1 MTTTLPFSRKAL
13 PIAILTTLLAACGGG
28 SSDSGTSNV
37 APTVSEGT
45 ITGTASKG
53 ILQKAIVTAYKIT
66 DGKKGEKLGT
76 PVTTGDNGEYS
87 LKISGY
93 AGAVLLE
100 MTSDTNTK
108 MLCDIPAGCESPT
121 DFGKPVS
128 AAGLTLQTVLPELK
142 ATNKTAITPFT
153 HLAAK
158 YAEQKGYNKANIE
171 AALTQIADLFN
182 LPALNETTP
191 VNAAGDLSNAT
202 TTEQQYAV
210 MNAAIAQLA
219 GKVGDISAK
228 LKALSDEINA
238 KNGQLQSSGAAADKI
253 DLADV
258 LAAAKNV
265 VESNKLNRLDKGIG
279 SILAVQLEVA
289 QKNTDLTTAAPA
301 NGAGLSDLAKA
312 KAFVNS
318 TSLLLTTLQQY
329 DDQSF
334 VKTLETKVSA
344 IQALTDGDKLMP
356 EAIGAVTAI
365 LVASV
370 DESQA
375 SRTLGPTE
383 IDKLLEA
390 NFNESY
396 QLAATASS
404 DLKLTIDSATNSAT
418 LNGELKLQRK
428 RYNYVSE
435 PYQTTVNSYRSVAQ
449 YGTNG
454 QITGYKQE
462 PYTYN
467 TTSYRYNLTAINVGT
482 PAGFTISNFKITYPT
497 KTASEKDFVVAIDP
511 NSKIKTSKLELSL
524 ATDSKSQVLIHFDNA
539 ATLQSHIDA
548 ADADTTLAATHIPT
562 RLEAKLD
569 RVTLKALNAGS
580 SEFNQFVGGL
590 SLTAVQANLDVTTG
604 GKRMWPMPQMATL
617 SGNFTGGAG
626 DSVEATASMD
636 LTGSN
641 PKVSPEENGVR
652 NAFYSYS
659 YNSSNNTIILKPSLG
674 TIGWNRATEITLSMV
689 DCGGGQKRLSGNN
702 DNVYLGNTCSTLTNV
717 AEAYKSFISNRN
729 YYWYSTRV
737 EGEGNYIPQYA
748 ANFNY
753 TSSITQTVNGLLIDS
768 QDVLSEDSTHLGK
781 ATVTVNTKIKLVG
794 NAAADI
800 DAQITAKYA
809 GQQNGEVNAV
819 LRVGTDKLTIASPV
833 AGGKPTITLSNQNG
847 VSVEANILE
856 QEEKIDIKVGGVVQG
871 SAYKVNGLPVVK
883 FIDNSLKAL

>member
-1 MTTTLPFSRKAL
+1 MTPLPFSRKAL

-28 SSDSGTSNV
+28 GGSDSGTSNI
-37 APTVSEGT
+37 APAVTEGT

-53 ILQKAIVTAYKIT
+53 ILQKAIVTAYKIS
-66 DGKKGEKLGT
+66 DGKKGDKLGT
-76 PVTTGDNGEYS
+76 PVMTGDNGEYS

-100 MTSDTNTK
+100 MTSDANTK
-108 MLCDIPAGCESPT
+108 MLCDIPAGCESTT

-128 AAGLTLQTVLPELK
+128 AAGLTLQTILPELK
-142 ATNKTAITPFT
+142 ANNKTAITPFT
-153 HLAAK
+153 HLASQ
-158 YAEQKGYNKANIE
+158 YAAQKGYNKANIE
-171 AALTQIADLFN
+171 AALSQIADLFN

-238 KNGQLQSSGAAADKI
+238 KNGQLQSSEAGTTNTKL

-258 LAAAKNV
+258 LAAAKKV

-334 VKTLETKVSA
+334 VDTLKTKVSA

-370 DESQA
+370 DDSQA
-375 SRTLGPTE
+375 SRILGKTDINTL
-383 IDKLLEA
+383 LAA
-390 NFNESY
+390 NFNSPY
-396 QLAATASS
+396 RLVATAQD
-404 DLKLTIDSATNSAT
+404 DLKLTIDAATNSAT

-428 RYNYVSE
+428 RWAYNA
-435 PYQTTVNSYRSVAQ
+435 T
-449 YGTNG
+449 G
-454 QITGYKQE
+454 QWVMQD
-462 PYTYN
+462 
-467 TTSYRYNLTAINVGT
+467 VGT
-482 PAGFTISNFKITYPT
+482 PVGFTISNFKITYPA
-497 KTASEKDFVVAIDP
+497 KTESKNDFVVAIDA
-511 NSKIKTSKLELSL
+511 NSKIKTANVVLSL
-524 ATDSKSQVLIHFDNA
+524 AADSKSQVLVHFDNA
-539 ATLQSHIDA
+539 ATLQSHMDA
-548 ADADTTLAATHIPT
+548 ADADTKLEAMHIPT

-569 RVTLKALNAGS
+569 RITLKALNASS
-580 SEFNQFVGGL
+580 SEFNQFVGSL

-641 PKVSPEENGVR
+641 PKISPEEGSVR
-652 NAFYSYS
+652 NALYSYS
-659 YNSSNNTIILKPSLG
+659 YNSGNNTIALKTSLG
-674 TIGWNRATEITLSMV
+674 TIGWSRATQLNISMV
-689 DCGGGQKRLSGNN
+689 SCGNNLKRLSANN
-702 DNVYLGNTCSTLTNV
+702 DSVYLGYNCTTQTNV
-717 AEAYKSFISNRN
+717 AEAYKNFVNGGN
-729 YYWYSTRV
+729 YYYWGLRTYV
-737 EGEGNYIPQYA
+737 EGEGDYAPQYSTG
-748 ANFNY
+748 FNY
-753 TSSITQTVNGLLIDS
+753 TLNTTQPVNGVLNYSD
-768 QDVLSEDSTHLGK
+768 DMLSEDATHLGK
-781 ATVTVNTKIKLVG
+781 ASITLNTKIKLVG

-809 GQQNGEVNAV
+809 GQQNGEVTAV
-819 LRVGTDKLTIASPV
+819 LRVGTDKLSVSSPV
-833 AGGKPTITLSNQNG
+833 AGGKPVITLSNQNG

-883 FIDNSLKAL
+883 FTDNSIKAL

>member
-1 MTTTLPFSRKAL
+1 MMTLPFSRKAL

-28 SSDSGTSNV
+28 SDDGSTSNLTNTGT
-37 APTVSEGT
+37 PTVTEGT

-53 ILQKAIVTAYKIT
+53 ILQKATVTAYKIKDDGTKGDALANTIT
-66 DGKKGEKLGT
+66 DDAGSYT
-76 PVTTGDNGEYS
+76 
-87 LKISGY
+87 LKVSGY
-93 AGAVLLE
+93 AGAILLE
-100 MTSDTNTK
+100 MTSTASTT
-108 MLCDIPAGCESPT
+108 MLCDNTAGCEGKA
-121 DFGKPVS
+121 FGDAVS
-128 AAGLTLQTVLPELK
+128 AAGLSLQTVLSELK

-158 YAEQKGYNKANIE
+158 YAEKKGGFNKANIE
-171 AALTQIADLFN
+171 AALSQIADLFS

-191 VNAAGDLSNAT
+191 VNAAGDLSTAT

-219 GKVGDISAK
+219 GKVGDISSK

-265 VESNKLNRLDKGIG
+265 TESSKLQHLSAGIKT
-279 SILAVQLEVA
+279 ILAAQLAVA
-289 QKNTDLTTAAPA
+289 EKNTDITTAAPT

-318 TSLLLTTLQQY
+318 ASLLLTTLQQY

-334 VKTLETKVSA
+334 VDTLATKVTA
-344 IQALTDGDKLMP
+344 IKALTDGDAMMTD
-356 EAIGAVTAI
+356 AISATMAI
-365 LVASV
+365 LATSV

-375 SRTLGPTE
+375 SRIVGQNAINTL
-383 IDKLLEA
+383 LAA
-390 NFNESY
+390 NFNSPNS
-396 QLAATASS
+396 LVATASN
-404 DLKLTIDSATNSAT
+404 DLKLTIDAATNSAT

-428 RYNYVSE
+428 KW
-435 PYQTTVNSYRSVAQ
+435 QW
-449 YGTNG
+449 NG
-454 QITGYKQE
+454 QQYLSV
-462 PYTYN
+462 N
-467 TTSYRYNLTAINVGT
+467 DGT
-482 PAGFTISNFKITYPT
+482 EQGFTITNFKISYPAT
-497 KTASEKDFVVAIDP
+497 TASSKDFVIAIDP
-511 NSKIKTSKLELSL
+511 NSKIKTSKLEFSL
-524 ATDSKSQVLIHFDNA
+524 ATDSKSQVLIHFENA

-548 ADADTTLAATHIPT
+548 ADADTKLAATHIPT

-569 RVTLKALNAGS
+569 RVTLKALAAGS
-580 SEFNQFVGGL
+580 SEFNQFVGSL
-590 SLTAVQANLDVTTG
+590 SLTAIQANLDVTTG
-604 GKRMWPMPQMATL
+604 GKRMWPMPEMATL
-617 SGNFTGGAG
+617 SGSFTGDAG
-626 DSVEATASMD
+626 DVVEATASMD

-641 PKVSPEENGVR
+641 PKVSPEEDSVR
-652 NAFYSYS
+652 NALYSYS
-659 YNSSNNTIILKPSLG
+659 YNSGTNTIILKPSLG
-674 TIGWNRATEITLSMV
+674 TIGWSRATELTISMK
-689 DCGGGQKRLSGNN
+689 DCGNGQKYLSGNN
-702 DNVYLGNTCSTLTNV
+702 GNIYLGNCSTQTNV
-717 AEAYKSFISNRN
+717 AEAYKNFVNSGNN
-729 YYWYSTRV
+729 YYYWGLRTYV
-737 EGEGNYIPQYA
+737 EGEGDYIPQYA
-748 ANFNY
+748 TNFNY
-753 TSSITQTVNGLLIDS
+753 TSNTPQTVNGVLNYSD
-768 QDVLSEDSTHLGK
+768 DELSEDATHLGK

-809 GQQNGEVNAV
+809 GQQNGDINAV

-856 QEEKIDIKVGGVVQG
+856 QEEKIDIKVGGIVQG

>member
-1 MTTTLPFSRKAL
+1 MMTTLPFSRKAL

-28 SSDSGTSNV
+28 SDDGSTSNLTNTGT
-37 APTVSEGT
+37 PTVTEGT

-53 ILQKAIVTAYKIT
+53 ILQKATVTAYKIKDDGTKGDALANTIT
-66 DGKKGEKLGT
+66 DDAGSYT
-76 PVTTGDNGEYS
+76 
-87 LKISGY
+87 LKVSGY

-100 MTSDTNTK
+100 MTSTASTT
-108 MLCDIPAGCESPT
+108 MLCDNTAGCEGKA
-121 DFGKPVS
+121 FGDAVS
-128 AAGLTLQTVLPELK
+128 AAGLSLQTVLSELK

-158 YAEQKGYNKANIE
+158 YAEKKGGFNKANIE
-171 AALTQIADLFN
+171 AALSQIADLFS

-191 VNAAGDLSNAT
+191 VNAAGDLSTAT

-219 GKVGDISAK
+219 GKVGDISSK

-258 LAAAKNV
+258 LAAAKKV

-334 VKTLETKVSA
+334 VDTLRTKVSA
-344 IQALTDGDKLMP
+344 IQALTDGDKLLP

-365 LVASV
+365 LVSAV

-375 SRTLGPTE
+375 SRTLSPTD
-383 IDKLLEA
+383 IDKLLAA
-390 NFNESY
+390 NFNEPY

-428 RYNYVSE
+428 RWGYDSSSRQV
-435 PYQTTVNSYRSVAQ
+435 VAQ
-449 YGTNG
+449 
-454 QITGYKQE
+454 
-462 PYTYN
+462 
-467 TTSYRYNLTAINVGT
+467 NVGT
-482 PAGFTISNFKITYPT
+482 PVGFTISNFKITYPA
-497 KTASEKDFVVAIDP
+497 KTASNKDFVVAIDA
-511 NSKIKTSKLELSL
+511 NSKIKTSKLEFSM
-524 ATDSKSQVLIHFDNA
+524 ASDSKSQVLVHFDNA
-539 ATLQSHIDA
+539 ATLQSHMDA
-548 ADADTTLAATHIPT
+548 ADTDTKLEAMHIPT

-580 SEFNQFVGGL
+580 SEFNQFVGSL

-604 GKRMWPMPQMATL
+604 GKRPWPMPQMATL

-626 DSVEATASMD
+626 DVVEATASMD

-641 PKVSPEENGVR
+641 PKISPEENSVR
-652 NAFYSYS
+652 NALYSYS
-659 YNSSNNTIILKPSLG
+659 YNSSSNTIALKTSLG
-674 TIGWNRATEITLSMV
+674 TIGWNRATEITLSME
-689 DCGGGQKRLSGNN
+689 DCGGGQKRLSANKGS
-702 DNVYLGNTCSTLTNV
+702 VYLGSNCATITNV
-717 AEAYKSFISNRN
+717 AEAYKSFVNGGN
-729 YYWYSTRV
+729 YSYYGGLRTYV
-737 EGEGNYIPQYA
+737 EGEGDYIPQYA
-748 ANFNY
+748 TGFNY
-753 TSSITQTVNGLLIDS
+753 TSTATQPVNGVLNYSD
-768 QDVLSEDSTHLGK
+768 DELSEDATHLGK
-781 ATVTVNTKIKLVG
+781 ATITLNTKIKLVG

-809 GQQNGEVNAV
+809 GQQNGDVNAV
-819 LRVGTDKLTIASPV
+819 LRVGADKLTIASPV
-833 AGGKPTITLSNQNG
+833 AGGKPVITLSNQNG
-847 VSVEANILE
+847 VSVEANVLE

-871 SAYKVNGLPVVK
+871 YAYKVNGLPVVR
-883 FIDNSLKAL
+883 FSDNSLKAL

>member
-1 MTTTLPFSRKAL
+1 MTLPFSRKAL
-13 PIAILTTLLAACGGG
+13 SVAILTTLLAACGGG
-28 SSDSGTSNV
+28 SSDSGTANV
-37 APTVSEGT
+37 APTVSEST

-53 ILQKAIVTAYKIT
+53 ILQKAIITAYKIT

-76 PVTTGDNGEYS
+76 PVMTGDNGEYT

-128 AAGLTLQTVLPELK
+128 AAGLILQTVLPELK
-142 ATNKTAITPFT
+142 AANKTAITPFT

-191 VNAAGDLSNAT
+191 VNAAGDLSNSEI
-202 TTEQQYAV
+202 TEQRYAI

-219 GKVGDISAK
+219 GKVSDISAK
-228 LKALSDEINA
+228 LNALSVEINA
-238 KNGQLQSSGAAADKI
+238 KDGQLQSSEVGTANTML

-258 LAAAKNV
+258 LAAAKNIT
-265 VESNKLNRLDKGIG
+265 ESGKLLNLDAGIKT
-279 SILAVQLEVA
+279 ILAAQLAVA
-289 QKNTDLTTAAPA
+289 EKSTDITTAAPA

-318 TSLLLTTLQQY
+318 TSQLLATLQQY

-334 VKTLETKVSA
+334 IDTLSTKVTA

-365 LVASV
+365 LVSAV

-375 SRTLGPTE
+375 SRTLSPTE

-396 QLAATASS
+396 QLVATASS
-404 DLKLTIDSATNSAT
+404 DLRLTIDSATNSAT

-428 RYNYVSE
+428 KW
-435 PYQTTVNSYRSVAQ
+435 QW
-449 YGTNG
+449 NG
-454 QITGYKQE
+454 QQTVFVNDGAEQ
-462 PYTYN
+462 
-467 TTSYRYNLTAINVGT
+467 
-482 PAGFTISNFKITYPT
+482 GFTISNFKITYPA
-497 KTASEKDFVVAIDP
+497 KTASNKDFVVAIDA
-511 NSKIKTSKLELSL
+511 NSKIKTSKLEFSL
-524 ATDSKSQVLIHFDNA
+524 AADSKSQVLIRFDNA

-548 ADADTTLAATHIPT
+548 ADADTKLAATHIPT

-569 RVTLKALNAGS
+569 RVTLKALAAGS
-580 SEFNQFVGGL
+580 SEFNQFVGSL

-604 GKRMWPMPQMATL
+604 GKRMWPMPEMATL
-617 SGNFTGGAG
+617 SGSFTGGAG
-626 DSVEATASMD
+626 DVVEATASVD
-636 LTGSN
+636 LSGSN
-641 PKVSPEENGVR
+641 PKVSPEEDSVR
-652 NAFYSYS
+652 NALYSYS
-659 YNSSNNTIILKPSLG
+659 YNSGNNTIALKTSLG
-674 TIGWNRATEITLSMV
+674 TIGWNRATELTISMK
-689 DCGGGQKRLSGNN
+689 DCGNGQKRLSGNN
-702 DNVYLGNTCSTLTNV
+702 DSIYLGYNCSTETNV
-717 AEAYKSFISNRN
+717 AEAYKNFVNSDN
-729 YYWYSTRV
+729 YYYWSLRTYV
-737 EGEGNYIPQYA
+737 EGEGDYIPQYA

-753 TSSITQTVNGLLIDS
+753 ASSTSQSVNGLLSSSD
-768 QDVLSEDSTHLGK
+768 DVFSEDTTHLGK
-781 ATVTVNTKIKLVG
+781 AAITVQTKIKLVG

-819 LRVGTDKLTIASPV
+819 LRVGTDKLSVSSPV
-833 AGGKPTITLSNQNG
+833 AGGKPVITLSNQNG

-856 QEEKIDIKVGGVVQG
+856 QEEKIELKVGNVVQG
-871 SAYKVNGLPVVK
+871 WVYKVNGLPVVR
-883 FIDNSLKAL
+883 FIDDSLKAL